1 MGKEPVEYWESRLLE
16 ACDIGR
22 DVMLRRDG
30 GEVIR
35 GGSAGWLGF
44 GGEDAAA
51 GGEVAGEEVVDIT
64 TVIDMPQKTSQATV
78 VRSGAHGRATA
89 EGWGPSV
96 AARARGG
103 SKMTGRDSGSRGEI
117 ETGEARTR
125 CDACA
130 EEGDA

>member
-51 GGEVAGEEVVDIT
+51 GGEVAGEVVDIT
-64 TVIDMPQKTSQATV
+64 TVIDMPHKTSQATV

-89 EGWGPSV
+89 EGWGPSCLL
-96 AARARGG
+96 RHARGAAV
-103 SKMTGRDSGSRGEI
+103 R
-117 ETGEARTR
+117 
-125 CDACA
+125 
-130 EEGDA
+130 